1 MDDSTLALVEKKID
15 NLITKISLLKE
26 ENDTL
31 VKELNICKSGKE
43 EVKNRLDSLAQKL
56 ENL

>member
-15 NLITKISLLKE
+15 NLIQKISQLKE
-26 ENDTL
+26 MNDTL

-43 EVKNRLDSLAQKL
+43 EVRNRLDSLAQKL
-56 ENL
+56 EDL